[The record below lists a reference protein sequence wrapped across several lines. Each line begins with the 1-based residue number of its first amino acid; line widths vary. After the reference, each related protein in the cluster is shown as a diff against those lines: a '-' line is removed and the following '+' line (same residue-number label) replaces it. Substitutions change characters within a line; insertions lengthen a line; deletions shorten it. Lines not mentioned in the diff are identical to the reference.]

1 MRIINRIAKAARSLR
16 SDRRGNVATYWTV
29 AALSVSLAVGV
40 AIDVSRAYF
49 VRERLYFALDA
60 AGLAVGSSEGTQAE
74 MEAVM
79 QAYFD
84 ANYPAAAIGVPATP
98 VLNMVE
104 SNGLR
109 AEEHKSELQSLM
121 RNSYPVFCLK
131 KHK

>member
-29 AALSVSLAVGV
+29 AAVPVILAVGV

-84 ANYPAAAIGVPATP
+84 ANYPAAAIGVP
-98 VLNMVE
+98 E
-104 SNGLR
+104 IGR
-109 AEEHKSELQSLM
+109 AH
-121 RNSYPVFCLK
+121 F
-131 KHK
+131 